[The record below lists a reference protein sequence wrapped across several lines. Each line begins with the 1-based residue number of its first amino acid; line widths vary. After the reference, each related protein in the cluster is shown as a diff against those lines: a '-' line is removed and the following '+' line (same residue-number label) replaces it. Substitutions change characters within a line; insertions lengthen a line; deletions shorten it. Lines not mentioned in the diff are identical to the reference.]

1 MDEWQ
6 RVAQASDTSAG
17 PGRRIRPHVN
27 VEASQHHDIQH
38 SQACVDWC
46 GRLGGSFALAWHTVP
61 GSCQMEMMCGV
72 ARGAYAALEPTW
84 PRAHH
89 ECCNQIQT
97 NSMTIRDLP
106 IA

>member
-46 GRLGGSFALAWHTVP
+46 GRLGGSFALA
-61 GSCQMEMMCGV
+61 
-72 ARGAYAALEPTW
+72 
-84 PRAHH
+84 
-89 ECCNQIQT
+89 
-97 NSMTIRDLP
+97 
-106 IA
+106 